1 MKVLKE
7 VYLKK
12 AEGRNL
18 RRLEPERALSKW
30 YMTLHQASAKAR
42 QRERSLSRKLLFFEF
57 KDHALIF
64 I

>member
-30 YMTLHQASAKAR
+30 YMTLHQASAKA
-42 QRERSLSRKLLFFEF
+42 
-57 KDHALIF
+57 
-64 I
+64 